1 MQKIVF
7 ITSLFFIFISCIEQE
22 DIKIRE
28 NFNQTPKSIKY
39 AQGFDIAYHDGYKV
53 LTVKNIWPGSQK
65 EFRYALVENG
75 HLLEMPE
82 SFDEIIT
89 IPINEIVVTSTTH
102 IPSLEMLEVE
112 TTLVGFPSLDY
123 ISSQKTRKRIDQGLI
138 KELGKNEDLNTES
151 LLDLNPDIIIGFAID
166 NHDKTLKTIKKTGI
180 PLVYNGDWTESSPLA
195 KAEWIKF
202 FAAFYNKDT
211 LANRLFSNIENEYLN
226 AKKIAFNAKSKP
238 TVLSG
243 AMYKDIWYLPQGKSW
258 AAQFIAD
265 ANGDYLWKETKGTG
279 SHSLSLESVLEKA
292 EHAEIWIGPSYYTN
306 LVQLKKAHTIYQY
319 FDSFKNK
326 KVYSF
331 TNKVG
336 ETGGLIYFELAPNR
350 PDIVLK
356 DIIKILHPELLPN
369 HKFYFFD
376 QLK

>member
-1 MQKIVF
+1 
-7 ITSLFFIFISCIEQE
+7 
-22 DIKIRE
+22 
-28 NFNQTPKSIKY
+28 
-39 AQGFDIAYHDGYKV
+39 
-53 LTVKNIWPGSQK
+53 
-65 EFRYALVENG
+65 
-75 HLLEMPE
+75 
-82 SFDEIIT
+82 
-89 IPINEIVVTSTTH
+89 
-102 IPSLEMLEVE
+102 
-112 TTLVGFPSLDY
+112 
-123 ISSQKTRKRIDQGLI
+123 
-138 KELGKNEDLNTES
+138 
-151 LLDLNPDIIIGFAID
+151 
-166 NHDKTLKTIKKTGI
+166 
-180 PLVYNGDWTESSPLA
+180 
-195 KAEWIKF
+195 
-202 FAAFYNKDT
+202 
-211 LANRLFSNIENEYLN
+211 LFSNIENEYLN

-306 LVQLKKAHTIYQY
+306 LVQLKKAHAVYQY

>member
-1 MQKIVF
+1 MQKILF
-7 ITSLFFIFISCIEQE
+7 IALLFLFFISCKEQK
-22 DIKIRE
+22 DDKILT
-28 NFNQTPKSIKY
+28 NHSKYSTSIKY
-39 AQGFDIAYHDGYKV
+39 AKGFDIAYRDGYKV
-53 LTVKNIWPGSQK
+53 ITVKNIWPGSEK
-65 EFRYALVENG
+65 EFRYALVKKG
-75 HLLEMPE
+75 HPLEMPE

-102 IPSLEMLEVE
+102 IPSLEMLEVD

-123 ISSQKTRKRIDQGLI
+123 ISSQKTRKRINQGLI

-151 LLDLNPDIIIGFAID
+151 LLDLNPDVIVGFAID
-166 NHDKTLKTIKKTGI
+166 NHDKTLNTIKKTGI

-202 FAAFYNKDT
+202 FAAFYDKDT

-306 LVQLKKAHTIYQY
+306 LVQLKKAHAVYQY

-356 DIIKILHPELLPN
+356 DIIKILHPKLLPN